1 MASQPVA
8 FTISVVGEKTNTTWH
23 GEFKAKPLL
32 SHRDE
37 LVRDSR
43 RREFLGGVNPQFAD
57 PRQLNQADIFAEL
70 SVRLT
75 SAPAFWSDS
84 GGGLDLLDDNVVAEV
99 YKHAVR
105 IENEELARIK
115 KAADE
120 AQAALRKVDP
130 QG

>member
-1 MASQPVA
+1 MSLQPVE

-23 GEFKAKPLL
+23 GAFKAKPLL

-37 LVRDSR
+37 LIRDAR
-43 RREFLGGVNPQFAD
+43 RRELLGGVNPQFAD

-70 SVRLT
+70 AVRLV
-75 SAPAFWSDS
+75 SAPSFWADN

-99 YKHAVR
+99 YKQAIK
-105 IENEELARIK
+105 IETDALADIK
-115 KAADE
+115 KKAEE
-120 AQAALRKVDP
+120 AQAQLRKAEP